1 MSRKYDFLGSQH
13 DFSTEGKALYTL
25 LQKMRKSVK
34 IAFSVNF
41 VKIDVETLSKLCN
54 SNHHV
59 NLDPPMISIFIT
71 KKRALI
77 IMCQLSIIQ
86 IVN

>member
-1 MSRKYDFLGSQH
+1 MAREKHTQTPLNNFKNHSYVMQKQV
-13 DFSTEGKALYTL
+13 STFWIKEPIIFYSTLKFYFGKEWDDGMT
-25 LQKMRKSVK
+25 R
-34 IAFSVNF
+34 
-41 VKIDVETLSKLCN
+41 
-54 SNHHV
+54 
-59 NLDPPMISIFIT
+59 MISIFIT